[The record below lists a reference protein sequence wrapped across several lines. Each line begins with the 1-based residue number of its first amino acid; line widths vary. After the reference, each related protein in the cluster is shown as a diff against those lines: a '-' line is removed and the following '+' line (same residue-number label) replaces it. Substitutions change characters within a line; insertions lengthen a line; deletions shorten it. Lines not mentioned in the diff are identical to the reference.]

1 MQNRPKLNYSVYKN
15 RSDGLFYAYFTFGIN
30 PADKRKFGPYPTRKA
45 ANIAMKEEV
54 TSYLVKS
61 IEGEFRA
68 NVMENE
74 LKKAASNCINTVC
87 FDKIYK
93 DTRLPVFPTEEAAGA
108 DIYAVV
114 DGEDIIHPGQRKL
127 IKTGLTIANMD
138 KEFELQIQPRSA
150 LALKHGITVLNSPS
164 TIDPDYRGEIG
175 VILFNAGD
183 APFVVKTGDRIAQ
196 IVPTK
201 RYRIFFVFNEKY
213 RE

>member
-1 MQNRPKLNYSVYKN
+1 M
-15 RSDGLFYAYFTFGIN
+15 
-30 PADKRKFGPYPTRKA
+30 
-45 ANIAMKEEV
+45 
-54 TSYLVKS
+54 
-61 IEGEFRA
+61 
-68 NVMENE
+68 
-74 LKKAASNCINTVC
+74 
-87 FDKIYK
+87 
-93 DTRLPVFPTEEAAGA
+93 PVFPTEDAAGA

-114 DGEDIIHPGQRKL
+114 DGEVIIRSGQRKL
-127 IKTGLTIANMD
+127 RKIGLTITNMD
-138 KEFELQIQPRSA
+138 KEFELLIQPRSA
-150 LALKHGITVLNSPS
+150 LALKHGITVLSSPS